1 MKSIFFT
8 LIFVMCLFSCRK
20 DEIDEVAPGDASV
33 AKYLFDAVKD
43 EVDQQLNIQGS
54 LNGFKDTDAGPRGGC
69 ATVSIS
75 PIGNIFPKTVSIT
88 FPQNCKT
95 FAGADIEGSVS
106 IDISGRIRES
116 GTTVVF
122 TLKDFKY
129 KKYLLS
135 GNYRVTF
142 NGGLAHT
149 TIISDGKVI
158 TSDGKTITYS
168 ATNNATQTEG
178 ANTTFKTN
186 PSTFLQDDVYSIIT
200 TSQGINTKGNTFTVT
215 TDQALIYKVAC
226 QWITAGKITIVEDVL
241 PKLTASLD
249 YGDGA
254 CDNKAALTYKNK
266 TIEISLP

>member
-1 MKSIFFT
+1 MKTLFFN
-8 LIFVMCLFSCRK
+8 LIIVLCLFSCRK
-20 DEIDEVAPGDASV
+20 DENSDVAPGDASI

-54 LNGFKDTDAGPRGGC
+54 LSGFKDTDTGPRGGC

-75 PIGNIFPKTVSIT
+75 PQGNTFPKTVTIS

-95 FAGADIEGSVS
+95 FAGADIEGTVS

-116 GTTVVF
+116 GTTAVF

-129 KKYLLS
+129 KKYTLS

-149 TIISDGKVI
+149 TVISDGKVI
-158 TSDGKTITYS
+158 TSDGKSITYA

-178 ANTTFKTN
+178 TNTTFKTN
-186 PSTFLQDDVYSIIT
+186 PATFLQDDVYSIT
-200 TSQGINTKGNTFTVT
+200 TNSQGINTKGNKFTVT

-226 QWITAGKITIVEDVL
+226 QWITAGKIKIIEDVR
-241 PKLTASLD
+241 PTLTASLD
-249 YGDGA
+249 YGDGT
-254 CDNKAALTYKNK
+254 CDNKAVLTFNNK
-266 TIEISLP
+266 SIEILLP